1 MTVTDIG
8 IRLSDPELD
17 DDASVAHIVYPRDK
31 LAEAI
36 ILGTPVEALCGWV
49 FVPTKDP
56 KSLPVCS
63 KCIDILN
70 SLPGGDAD
78 ALWRR
83 DVGRE

>member
-1 MTVTDIG
+1 MTAIDTG

-17 DDASVAHIVYPRDK
+17 DDDSIAHIVEPRDK

-36 ILGTPVEALCGWV
+36 ILGTLVEALCGWV

-63 KCIDILN
+63 KCVDVLN
-70 SLPGGDAD
+70 ERGGDVD
-78 ALWRR
+78 SLWRR
-83 DVGRE
+83 DVEE